1 VGRPDGTPNPGH
13 FGANVAA
20 PLVSDIVAGLPSS
33 AAPTPRVRPASVSQ
47 ARICWPLGVRYSD
60 ETRHLCHEE
69 RIAWLLHDT
78 APPTFPD
85 KLRSADPR
93 EIQLIKTSNGLRAYP
108 ECTSDPLERR
118 ETARWPTVLE
128 AWVDPALRK
137 RAIGPAWDPNCAP
150 ARDAARRMQ
159 IVGVTDGTT
168 LSRAGAR
175 APLLRLELRGH
186 GGEAHWMVNG
196 QWIARSAADR
206 GFTHEFAAAGR
217 YEITALDDH
226 GRYDRISL
234 SVR

>member
-1 VGRPDGTPNPGH
+1 
-13 FGANVAA
+13 
-20 PLVSDIVAGLPSS
+20 
-33 AAPTPRVRPASVSQ
+33 
-47 ARICWPLGVRYSD
+47 
-60 ETRHLCHEE
+60 
-69 RIAWLLHDT
+69 
-78 APPTFPD
+78 
-85 KLRSADPR
+85 
-93 EIQLIKTSNGLRAYP
+93 
-108 ECTSDPLERR
+108 
-118 ETARWPTVLE
+118 
-128 AWVDPALRK
+128 
-137 RAIGPAWDPNCAP
+137 
-150 ARDAARRMQ
+150 MQ